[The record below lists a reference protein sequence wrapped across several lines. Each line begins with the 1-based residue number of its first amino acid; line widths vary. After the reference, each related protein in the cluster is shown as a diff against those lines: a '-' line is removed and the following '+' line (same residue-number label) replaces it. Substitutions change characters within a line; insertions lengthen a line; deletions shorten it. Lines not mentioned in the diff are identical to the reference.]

1 MKNTHIILALG
12 LLLAGCSQRD
22 AELTKNVQ
30 GSWKHEGTSA
40 RDASTYSSSTTISP
54 DGTFSYTRQR
64 NEKPLTYSMA
74 GTWKIRDGFML
85 MTITNR
91 SDQDIGGK
99 LGEISKWRIIRLDEH
114 QIVYEVLGVTNILD
128 R

>member
-1 MKNTHIILALG
+1 MKYTPIILALS
-12 LLLAGCSQRD
+12 LLLTACSRHD
-22 AELTKNVQ
+22 AELTKRIPGN
-30 GSWKHEGTSA
+30 WKHEGTST
-40 RDASTYSSSTTISP
+40 RDDSTFSSSTTISP

-64 NEKPLTYSMA
+64 NEKPFTYSMA

-85 MTITNR
+85 VTITNR
-91 SDQDIGGK
+91 SDQDMGGK
-99 LGEISKWRIIRLDEH
+99 LGEISKWRIIRLDDH